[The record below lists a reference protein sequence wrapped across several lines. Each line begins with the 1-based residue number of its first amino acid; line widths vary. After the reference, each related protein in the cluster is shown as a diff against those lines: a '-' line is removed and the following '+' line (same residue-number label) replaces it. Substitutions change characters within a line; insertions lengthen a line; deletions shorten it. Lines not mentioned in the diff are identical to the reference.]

1 MKIIITESQNELL
14 NEDILPPGIRRR
26 LDLKE
31 LKGLL
36 DDNLSLMFYEDYTPC
51 ESDSVGDFI
60 GDVCDALVQDFT
72 EDYYETTGEKSSSK
86 TKDDL
91 YYYFVNLF
99 GDELAKIYDREC
111 D

>member
-1 MKIIITESQNELL
+1 MKIIITESQNKLL

-26 LDLKE
+26 LDSKE

-60 GDVCDALVQDFT
+60 GDMCDVLVQDFI
-72 EDYYETTGEKSSSK
+72 EDYYETTEEKVSSK

-91 YYYFVNLF
+91 YYYFVDLF
-99 GDELAKIYDREC
+99 GDELANIYDRDC